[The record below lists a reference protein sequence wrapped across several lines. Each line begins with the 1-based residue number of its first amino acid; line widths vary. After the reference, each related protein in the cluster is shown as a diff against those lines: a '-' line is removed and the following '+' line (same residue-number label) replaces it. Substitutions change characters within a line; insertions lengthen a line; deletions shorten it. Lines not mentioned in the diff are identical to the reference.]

1 MSARANKK
9 TCLGAF
15 AGAHGVRGEAKIKT
29 FTAEAENIAAYGPV
43 TSEDGK
49 RRFTLTVVKTL
60 KDGFVLARAP
70 EIASREDA
78 EALKGVRLYVDR
90 SALPVPEEDEFYLDD
105 LVGLAAFDES
115 GAGAGIV
122 KAVYNFGAGDL
133 IELSDIPDVKG
144 VRLIAFTKAAVPEID
159 LAAGRITVARDAL
172 ALDDR
177 DPTISDE
184 TGQIVSD
191 DINVDLAA
199 MREED
204 A

>member
-1 MSARANKK
+1 M
-9 TCLGAF
+9 
-15 AGAHGVRGEAKIKT
+15 
-29 FTAEAENIAAYGPV
+29 
-43 TSEDGK
+43 
-49 RRFTLTVVKTL
+49 
-60 KDGFVLARAP
+60 
-70 EIASREDA
+70 
-78 EALKGVRLYVDR
+78 
-90 SALPVPEEDEFYLDD
+90 
-105 LVGLAAFDES
+105 
-115 GAGAGIV
+115 
-122 KAVYNFGAGDL
+122 
-133 IELSDIPDVKG
+133 KG